1 VAEGPAGEPLCDI
14 LGLGFTKKGQKME
27 FPVPPAVKI
36 SVGGRTLEMPAHP
49 VWTTEQNGLTDNTFY
64 EVSVPSGVTGKIAVK
79 APKSVEVAI
88 DQDARVVRCTYMGK
102 TKTFTL
108 K

>member
-1 VAEGPAGEPLCDI
+1 
-14 LGLGFTKKGQKME
+14 
-27 FPVPPAVKI
+27 
-36 SVGGRTLEMPAHP
+36 
-49 VWTTEQNGLTDNTFY
+49 
-64 EVSVPSGVTGKIAVK
+64 VTGKIAVK

-88 DQDARVVRCTYMGK
+88 DQDARTVRCTYRGK

>member
-1 VAEGPAGEPLCDI
+1 
-14 LGLGFTKKGQKME
+14 
-27 FPVPPAVKI
+27 
-36 SVGGRTLEMPAHP
+36 MPAHS
-49 VWTTEQNGLTDNTFY
+49 VWATDQNGLTDNTFY
-64 EVSVPSGVTGKIAVK
+64 EVVVPEGISGDISVK

-88 DQDARVVRCTYMGK
+88 DQDARVVRCTYRGK